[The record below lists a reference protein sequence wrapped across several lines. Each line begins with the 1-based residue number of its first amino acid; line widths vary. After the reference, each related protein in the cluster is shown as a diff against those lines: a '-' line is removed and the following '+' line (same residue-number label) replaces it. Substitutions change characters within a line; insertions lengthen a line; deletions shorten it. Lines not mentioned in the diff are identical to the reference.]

1 MIKKKYILPAVLS
14 LMGMAASAQTSIT
27 FDTED
32 YAKISVYD
40 QWSESPFRLGILT
53 GNAGVAD
60 NPDKSVD
67 KVLGIAP
74 NPTNKVVA
82 FQRSRHGG
90 NAFGVRIDLK
100 EPIRV
105 TKQLQYIHV
114 MAYLKD
120 KPADSRMLVMGL
132 GKRLESSWSWQTGEE
147 EQFWAMTNAPVK
159 PKEGWQDIVVNFKG
173 FSYSKEENAN
183 SGIDIYSL
191 IIVPDLRSPHA
202 DTSDWVAYLDEIV
215 VDNNPEMRFSTERYM
230 VDFNK
235 EATPSRTDRSLMGVG
250 LDEQGITGTE
260 KFAYNDFVSKGI
272 FSAKAGQ
279 KVQPTFNYKGVWM
292 NAFVYA
298 DWGCDGAFTFD
309 VNKDGTP
316 AEGSE
321 IVSFSGTEINKKW
334 YNSNGTLLKD
344 GNNIVN
350 GVPAFT
356 VPANVTPGFYRMRY
370 KVDWNSLDPAGAL
383 TIAEDGGAVVDV
395 TLDVHGDN
403 VSVSASQLNGDIV
416 LAKDNTP
423 LQKYQTAYGQPL
435 KVKVIPEKGFV
446 QYGFQLKYGYHV
458 NAPEQLDDNGNPN
471 WILVK
476 VPYSDISAEDGT
488 YTIPAEYMRGAQV
501 SIVGDMQ
508 QVQHYTVQV
517 SGAPKG
523 KGGAEFLGKTYGNK
537 KVIDASQYFS
547 AIDIKAVA
555 LEGFESQVSL
565 DKKTKILTITY
576 KKDY

>member
-1 MIKKKYILPAVLS
+1 MIKKYIIPAVLS
-14 LMGMAASAQTSIT
+14 LMGMAATAQTRIT
-27 FDTED
+27 FDTKD

-40 QWSESPFRLGILT
+40 QWEESPFRQGILK

-60 NPDKSVD
+60 NPSKGID

-74 NPTNKVVA
+74 NATDKVVA

-132 GKRLESSWSWQTGEE
+132 GKRLESHWSWQTGED
-147 EQFWAMTNAPVK
+147 EQFWAITNTPVK
-159 PKEGWQDIVVNFKG
+159 AKDGWQDIVVSFKG

-191 IIVPDLRSPHA
+191 VIVPDLRSPHA
-202 DTSDWVAYLDEIV
+202 DAADWVAYFDEIV
-215 VDNNPEMRFSTERYM
+215 VDNNPDKRFSTEKYM
-230 VDFNK
+230 VEFNK
-235 EATPSRTDRSLMGVG
+235 EATPTRSDRSFAGVG
-250 LDEQGITGTE
+250 LDGQTVTGTD
-260 KFAYNDFVSKGI
+260 KFAYNDFVSKGV

-279 KVQPTFNYKGVWM
+279 TVQPTFNYKGVWM
-292 NAFVYA
+292 NAFVYV
-298 DWGCDGAFTFD
+298 DWGCDGVFTFD
-309 VNKDGTP
+309 VNDNGTP

-321 IVSFSGTEINKKW
+321 IVSFSGTEINKVW
-334 YNSNGTLLKD
+334 YKSDGTVVKD
-344 GNNIVN
+344 GNNIAN

-356 VPANVTPGFYRMRY
+356 VPADVKPGFYRMRY
-370 KVDWNSLDPAGAL
+370 KVDWNSLNPGGAT
-383 TIAEDGGAVVDV
+383 TIAEDGGGVVDV

-416 LAKDNTP
+416 LAKDNSP

-435 KVKVIPEKGFV
+435 TVKVIPEKGFV
-446 QYGFQLKYGYHV
+446 QYGFQLKYGYNV
-458 NAPEQLDDNGNPN
+458 NAADPLDDNGNPN
-471 WILVK
+471 WILVN
-476 VPYSDISAEDGT
+476 VPYSAISAEDGT

-508 QVQHYTVQV
+508 QVQHYTVRV
-517 SGAPKG
+517 EGAPKG
-523 KGGAEFLGKTYGNK
+523 KGGAEFMGKAYGDK
-537 KVIDASQYFS
+537 KVIDASQYF
-547 AIDIKAVA
+547 AADHVKAVSV
-555 LEGFESQVSL
+555 EGYTSQVSL
-565 DKKTKILTITY
+565 DSKTNVLTVTY
-576 KKDY
+576 KK